1 MSAAE
6 GGDGGVGFE
15 TSKDREAWDEL
26 GNPEQQ
32 DTLVDAMQ
40 EKSLDGSEDD
50 DVRNWDEIDDATQ
63 EDTLAAIEQS
73 LDETWTAK
81 AFEGLAEETT
91 IPVEMVKL
99 TEEQQAAVEDRITLI
114 AQVEQAAEDVDA
126 EDAEALKAELD
137 DEAAELFENLDDF
150 DAWADGFLAEI
161 TAGDALDREWWADRD
176 NYPDGFR
183 VEVVFATYHHYQDRT
198 EGALSFRAERRRNR
212 SR

>member
-1 MSAAE
+1 MSATE
-6 GGDGGVGFE
+6 STGGGLPE
-15 TSKDREAWDEL
+15 HSQDRELWDEL
-26 GNPEQQ
+26 GNPKQQ
-32 DTLVDAMQ
+32 DELVGAMQ
-40 EKSLDGSEDD
+40 DRSMDGSGDD
-50 DVRNWDEIDDATQ
+50 LDVRNWDEIDDATQ

-73 LDETWTAK
+73 LEETWTAK
-81 AFEGLAEETT
+81 AFEGLDAETT

-114 AQVEQAAEDVDA
+114 AQVEEAAEDADA

-137 DEAAELFENLDDF
+137 DEAAELFESLDDF
-150 DAWADGFLAEI
+150 DAWADRFLAEI
-161 TAGDALDREWWADRD
+161 TAGDALDREWWADRN